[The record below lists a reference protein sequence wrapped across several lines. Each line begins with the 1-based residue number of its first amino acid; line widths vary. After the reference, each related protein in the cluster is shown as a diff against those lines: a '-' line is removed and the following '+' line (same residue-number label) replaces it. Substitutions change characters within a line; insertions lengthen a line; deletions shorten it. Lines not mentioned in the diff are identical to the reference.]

1 MLSTLSASAS
11 KVTLKYSGLDIS
23 DMYDLVRWW
32 SIEVGEMYKIGNNRS
47 KLQPLATMHLHL
59 KKKIVVEIL
68 PLYWTELSGLDS
80 QARKKTLHSEGW
92 REVH

>member
-1 MLSTLSASAS
+1 MHFHWLQYKAVKVLLSTLSASAN

-47 KLQPLATMHLHL
+47 KFKASTFGHNASTF
-59 KKKIVVEIL
+59 KKKNCC
-68 PLYWTELSGLDS
+68 
-80 QARKKTLHSEGW
+80 
-92 REVH
+92 